1 MTQTIKGVEYLD
13 VNEAAA
19 LLGVKKAT
27 LYAYVSRGL
36 IRSYKQGVG
45 RNRLYRRAE
54 IEALRTVRTDEPMPR
69 DSADRVQHNVDLPDA
84 TSWVGDH

>member
-1 MTQTIKGVEYLD
+1 MAETIAGTEYLTGD
-13 VNEAAA
+13 EAAV

-27 LYAYVSRGL
+27 LYAYVSRGI

-45 RNRLYRRAE
+45 RNRLYRRID
-54 IEALRTVRTDEPMPR
+54 IEALRTIRTDDITQEQSLPC
-69 DSADRVQHNVDLPDA
+69 VELPDA